1 MIEHMNI
8 LEINNLTKDFDGLK
22 AVNDLTMG
30 IEQAKIT
37 SLIGPNGAGKT
48 TVFNIITGL
57 LKPEKGKIM
66 FKNKNITNLDTHKIA
81 RLGITRTFQN
91 IRLFPQMT
99 VLDNML
105 LATRY
110 KKGET
115 LSAALFQSKRMKN
128 EERENKEKA
137 LDLLKFV
144 DLAKKKD
151 ALAEELSHGQRRLL
165 DIARTLATDA
175 ELLLLDEPTAGV
187 FPEMKKKILD
197 TIKDLK
203 KSVKTVLFI
212 EHDMSVVTEISD
224 KIIVMNYGEKIAEG
238 KPEEVVKNKE
248 VIRAYLGEEEK
259 K

>member
-1 MIEHMNI
+1 MILAIE
-8 LEINNLTKDFDGLK
+8 NLTKDFDGLK

-57 LKPEKGKIM
+57 LKPEKGEII
-66 FKNKNITNLDTHKIA
+66 FNGKNITNLNTHKIA

-115 LSAALFQSKRMKN
+115 LSAALLQSKIMKD
-128 EERENKEKA
+128 EENENKKKA
-137 LDLLKFV
+137 LDLLEFV
-144 DLAKKKD
+144 GLKDKLD

-187 FPEMKKKILD
+187 FPEMKKKILE
-197 TIKDLK
+197 TIMNLK
-203 KSVKTVLFI
+203 ESGKTVLFI

-248 VIRAYLGEEEK
+248 VIRAYLGEEERK
-259 K
+259 

>member
-1 MIEHMNI
+1 MRL
-8 LEINNLTKDFDGLK
+8 LEIKNLSKEFDGLK
-22 AVNDLTMG
+22 AVNNLNIT
-30 IEQAKIT
+30 IEEANIT

-57 LKPEKGKIM
+57 LRPGKGKIM

-115 LSAALFQSKRMKN
+115 LSAALLQSKRMKD

-137 LDLLKFV
+137 LNLLEFV
-144 DLAKKKD
+144 GLTNKID

-165 DIARTLATDA
+165 DIARILATDA

-203 KSVKTVLFI
+203 ESGKTVLFI
-212 EHDMSVVTEISD
+212 EHDMTVVTEISD

-248 VIRAYLGEEEK
+248 VIKAYLGEEEK
-259 K
+259 NE